1 MPILNADYEPS
12 DYFPF
17 GFHLSRETWD
27 RYAVH
32 DIVPPGHTNTEDLR
46 AIRKFVHR
54 VNLERDDASPD
65 TRSITAGQILTLGLL
80 NEIFRYIIDRY
91 WWEQIP
97 GILPDGLAAVRASK
111 GDRVVE
117 APPLTFV
124 HHFPPTAVAVTET
137 TESEYLAS
145 EKKGRDRRSAA
156 IREEILLWLSGSNRA
171 LRPFRPLFRDTEF
184 SREVPHK
191 QLMEG
196 LDAYFASQP
205 AVDGLDDTLL
215 ECLRAPLRE
224 APDSLDDQL
233 NFVRTRW
240 AHLLPKSLLNR
251 LLLVQG
257 IVREETM
264 QRGFVQGTSEVLRF
278 ERYAGLHDAYPEPER
293 FSQDADWMSNVVLIA
308 KTVYVWLDQLSKK
321 YQRDIYRLDHI
332 PDEELDRLARWGF
345 NGLWLIGLWERSQ
358 ASADIK
364 RIMGNPEAVSSAY
377 SLYDYDIAADLGGE
391 EAYQNLRDRARQR
404 GIRLASDMVP
414 NHMGI
419 YSRWV
424 IEHPNWFL
432 SLDYPPYP
440 AYNYSGKNL
449 SYDDRVGIYIEDG
462 YWNHSDAAVVFK
474 RVDHWSGDTKY
485 IYHGND
491 GTSMPWNDTAQL
503 NYLMPEVREAVI
515 QTILHV
521 ARKFS
526 IIRFDAA
533 MTLAKKHFQRLWFP
547 KPGDAGAIPSR
558 AEHGMSREDFDRL
571 VPEEFWREV
580 VDRVAQEV
588 PDTLLLAEAF
598 WLMEGYFVR
607 TLGMHRVYN
616 SAFMNMLKMEDNA
629 DYRSTVRNVLEFSP
643 EILKRFVN
651 FMNNPDE
658 RTAVEQFGK
667 GDKYYGVALL
677 MVTMPGLPMFGHGQ
691 IEGFT
696 EKYGM
701 EYRRAYWDEHVDTDM
716 VRRHEREIFP
726 LMRRRYLFSGVE
738 NFAFYDFH
746 TPHGHV
752 DENVFAYS
760 NRSGGERGIVLYN
773 NAYNTTE
780 GWIRESTPLN
790 TGRGDEGTQVRKSL
804 ADSLALRGDDN
815 VFYVFRDHRDNL
827 QYIRSGRQL
836 CDDGIYVRL
845 HAYQY
850 HVFLDFQEVVDEDGT
865 WAEVARRMDGGGVPN
880 IFIEQRRLELATLL
894 DAFRRFASVEALQ
907 LDAALE
913 TGAKR
918 VRADWHEE
926 LVRFLDDLG
935 NRAGVAFDRTAIED
949 AIRGAV
955 HNVQLFES
963 RLNDAPVS
971 PEADT
976 YLLGRIGVN
985 EEEAARFWRLPMAYA
1000 LLAPV
1005 GEVMDS
1011 EGYPDWL
1018 DRWLFNLE
1026 LEAVFHEM
1034 DGDGWAAWQDLRLL
1048 NIALAMQLGHTA
1060 GTQDLSLRK
1069 LFASGVVREFLQVN
1083 EYEGVEYFNREQ
1095 FETLVGRLTLIR
1107 AIAQLGDTRQGPAD
1121 RAAAV
1126 QSGLQRALTLQH
1138 DAENAGY
1145 RVDALLESEG
1155 QPATSRIP
1163 EPKARTAAKAKA
1175 KAQSKPKSKT
1185 VAKKKPAKP
1194 RPKKRDT

>member
-1 MPILNADYEPS
+1 
-12 DYFPF
+12 
-17 GFHLSRETWD
+17 
-27 RYAVH
+27 
-32 DIVPPGHTNTEDLR
+32 
-46 AIRKFVHR
+46 
-54 VNLERDDASPD
+54 
-65 TRSITAGQILTLGLL
+65 
-80 NEIFRYIIDRY
+80 
-91 WWEQIP
+91 
-97 GILPDGLAAVRASK
+97 
-111 GDRVVE
+111 
-117 APPLTFV
+117 
-124 HHFPPTAVAVTET
+124 
-137 TESEYLAS
+137 
-145 EKKGRDRRSAA
+145 
-156 IREEILLWLSGSNRA
+156 
-171 LRPFRPLFRDTEF
+171 
-184 SREVPHK
+184 
-191 QLMEG
+191 
-196 LDAYFASQP
+196 
-205 AVDGLDDTLL
+205 
-215 ECLRAPLRE
+215 
-224 APDSLDDQL
+224 
-233 NFVRTRW
+233 
-240 AHLLPKSLLNR
+240 
-251 LLLVQG
+251 
-257 IVREETM
+257 
-264 QRGFVQGTSEVLRF
+264 
-278 ERYAGLHDAYPEPER
+278 
-293 FSQDADWMSNVVLIA
+293 
-308 KTVYVWLDQLSKK
+308 
-321 YQRDIYRLDHI
+321 
-332 PDEELDRLARWGF
+332 
-345 NGLWLIGLWERSQ
+345 
-358 ASADIK
+358 
-364 RIMGNPEAVSSAY
+364 
-377 SLYDYDIAADLGGE
+377 
-391 EAYQNLRDRARQR
+391 
-404 GIRLASDMVP
+404 
-414 NHMGI
+414 
-419 YSRWV
+419 
-424 IEHPNWFL
+424 
-432 SLDYPPYP
+432 
-440 AYNYSGKNL
+440 
-449 SYDDRVGIYIEDG
+449 
-462 YWNHSDAAVVFK
+462 
-474 RVDHWSGDTKY
+474 
-485 IYHGND
+485 
-491 GTSMPWNDTAQL
+491 
-503 NYLMPEVREAVI
+503 
-515 QTILHV
+515 
-521 ARKFS
+521 
-526 IIRFDAA
+526 
-533 MTLAKKHFQRLWFP
+533 
-547 KPGDAGAIPSR
+547 
-558 AEHGMSREDFDRL
+558 
-571 VPEEFWREV
+571 
-580 VDRVAQEV
+580 
-588 PDTLLLAEAF
+588 
-598 WLMEGYFVR
+598 
-607 TLGMHRVYN
+607 RVYN

-629 DYRSTVRNVLEFSP
+629 DYRSTVKNVLEFSP

-701 EYRRAYWDEHVDTDM
+701 EYRRAYWDEHVDMDM

-804 ADSLALRGDDN
+804 ADSLALRGGDN

-850 HVFLDFQEVVDEDGT
+850 HVFLDFQEVVDHDGT
-865 WAEVARRMDGGGVPN
+865 WAQVAGRMDGGGVPN
-880 IFIEQRRLELATLL
+880 IFVEQKRLELATLL
-894 DAFRRFASVEALQ
+894 DAFRRFVRVEALQ

-918 VRADWHEE
+918 VRADWHGE

-935 NRAGVAFDRTAIED
+935 NRAGVAFDRAAIED

-955 HNVQLFES
+955 HNVQSFES

-971 PEADT
+971 PEVDT

-1005 GEVMDS
+1005 GEVMDA

-1095 FETLVGRLTLIR
+1095 FETLVCRLTLIR
-1107 AIAQLGDTRQGPAD
+1107 AIAQLGDTRLSFAD

-1155 QPATSRIP
+1155 QAAIPRIP
-1163 EPKARTAAKAKA
+1163 ESKARPTAKAKA
-1175 KAQSKPKSKT
+1175 ESKPKAKSKPKPKPKT
-1185 VAKKKPAKP
+1185 AAKKKPGKP